1 MEGDRGRPSAGR
13 RQVARPRGTPLR
25 DQREVNMP
33 DGIFS
38 KTQAEVALDLVRS
51 YLEFAGEEEREKYR
65 DADSYFRLFERAYRL
80 IIDVAEKG
88 KPPTGFIKS

>member
-1 MEGDRGRPSAGR
+1 MRHL
-13 RQVARPRGTPLR
+13 LR
-25 DQREVNMP
+25 EKQEETMP

-65 DADSYFRLFERAYRL
+65 DADSYFQLFERAYRL
-80 IIDVAEKG
+80 IIEVAEKG